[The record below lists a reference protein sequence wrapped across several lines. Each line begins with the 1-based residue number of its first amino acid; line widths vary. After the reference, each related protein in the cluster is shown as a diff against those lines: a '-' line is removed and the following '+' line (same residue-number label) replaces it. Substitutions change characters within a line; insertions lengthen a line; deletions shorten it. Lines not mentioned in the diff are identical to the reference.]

1 MVGYSDSTKDAGRLA
16 AAWAL
21 FRAQEDLAKLFKERD
36 LPVKLVLFHGK
47 GGSVSRG
54 GGTQGK
60 GEGRE
65 EEGERGERANNRVYS
80 RCRVL

>member
-65 EEGERGERANNRVYS
+65 EEGERGERAKNRVYS

>member
-21 FRAQEDLAKLFKERD
+21 FKAQEDLAALFKERSH
-36 LPVKLVLFHGK
+36 PVKLCLFHGK

-54 GGTQGK
+54 GGTQASCAVLSRRV
-60 GEGRE
+60 RE
-65 EEGERGERANNRVYS
+65 AVVCRAHPPRV
-80 RCRVL
+80 V